1 LGLGWSAQSEG
12 ILSHTGR
19 KARIGTR
26 NRLAYS
32 FVDHLRSTFD
42 FGRHLA
48 VEIAAPRSETLATYV
63 CVFTFNKI
71 FITPDFCAKAIA
83 AEASDSGNV
92 HVISG
97 RGSTLPDFSNA
108 MALSNGPQRE
118 PMTFNS
124 LTT

>member
-1 LGLGWSAQSEG
+1 MPKKSDPSGSVLLGFRVFVVIGGLIALGLGWSAQSEG

-48 VEIAAPRSETLATYV
+48 VEIAAPRS
-63 CVFTFNKI
+63 
-71 FITPDFCAKAIA
+71 
-83 AEASDSGNV
+83 
-92 HVISG
+92 
-97 RGSTLPDFSNA
+97 
-108 MALSNGPQRE
+108 
-118 PMTFNS
+118 
-124 LTT
+124 